1 MCPRYVDRKY
11 FWTPVDVLKYDKQ
24 NDKFL
29 VQVHGQNIQKWVVRL
44 SIKFNEEDLEAF
56 KERVELS
63 KQRQI
68 NAEDEKRFLKYVDT
82 H

>member
-1 MCPRYVDRKY
+1 
-11 FWTPVDVLKYDKQ
+11 
-24 NDKFL
+24 
-29 VQVHGQNIQKWVVRL
+29 VVRL